1 MIDLLFV
8 ALFQAV
14 AGAPE
19 APPAEQAAAATT
31 TQETEAERQA
41 REAEEAAEERRCRAR
56 ELTGSRLRTVVTCRT
71 RNGHQDEDTRAA
83 MDMLQGP
90 TGLNSN

>member
-19 APPAEQAAAATT
+19 APPEQAAAAATT
-31 TQETEAERQA
+31 AQETEAERQA
-41 REAEEAAEERRCRAR
+41 REAEEAEQQRRCRAR
-56 ELTGSRLRTVVTCRT
+56 ELTGSRLRTVVRCRSG
-71 RNGHQDEDTRAA
+71 NGHQDEDTRTA